1 MSIDTQSVQRWLDA
15 YSHAWLT
22 YDPDEIGALFS
33 EDAEYL
39 YHPWDTGND
48 VVRGRAAII
57 ANWLENRDKAGAYR
71 GEYHPLLVAG
81 DQAVTTGTSSYYSD
95 DTQTTLERAYHNLWS
110 LRFDDAGQCR
120 SFTEWYMEAP
130 KPKPK

>member
-120 SFTEWYMEAP
+120 SFTEWYMEAH
-130 KPKPK
+130 KPKAK

>member
-71 GEYHPLLVAG
+71 GEYHPLLIQG
-81 DQAVTTGTSSYYSD
+81 DQAVTAGMSWYYSD
-95 DTQTTLERAYHNLWS
+95 DTQTTLERAYHNLWV

-130 KPKPK
+130 KAK

>member
-110 LRFDDAGQCR
+110 LRFDDAGHCR

-130 KPKPK
+130 KPK